1 MFPPFGPSA
10 DLDALDDDQPVVLAP
25 TAAQRV
31 TALLLNDP
39 AFRVLTVDGLGWLD
53 PYTGMRVA
61 APFGY
66 LDPAK
71 AYLLANEPWT
81 RTKPSPVA
89 DLHRLRW
96 RLYLAEQLEG
106 ESRLRLFGPD
116 GRWLNP
122 FTTAWVAL
130 PTRADLITPQVIEE
144 MATALA
150 HSPGTRQVPIA
161 EAARLDEVLHQA
173 RQQRLSPPVARAAVL
188 PATVDPPTTITT
200 RVDAIVVDEATGQER
215 AAERRVERTAERHAL
230 RAQGLAQARQV
241 FARMLPARPTIS
253 GCALATF
260 YEPFSAVG
268 GDFYECA
275 QLPDGR
281 SFIALG
287 DVSGHGAQGAMVAMA
302 ALKALRFILREHDDP
317 ADILALLND
326 DLRRDLRPG
335 QFVTM
340 IAGVLDGDRFTVLR
354 AGHHQALRLSHGHT
368 VLERVG
374 EPGPALGV
382 RDQAAFRRSLGAVT
396 VTLAPGDRVVFT
408 SDGLSE
414 APDRAGNQYGEPRLM
429 GMLVALIDV
438 PLASAVARV
447 AADVKRYAGGAL
459 QDDATVLAL
468 EYIGVEAGDAEVRIG
483 AATDAPPVAAS
494 DDGGT
499 PPGAPG

>member
-10 DLDALDDDQPVVLAP
+10 DLGAPDDDRAVVLEP
-25 TAAQRV
+25 TPAQRV

-39 AFRVLTVDGLGWLD
+39 AFRVLTVDGLAWLD
-53 PYTGMRVA
+53 PYTGMRIA
-61 APFGY
+61 APLGY
-66 LDPAK
+66 LDPAT

-81 RTKPSPVA
+81 HGKPGAVA

-122 FTTAWVAL
+122 FTLAWVAL
-130 PTRADLITPQVIEE
+130 PTRADLITPQVVEE

-150 HSPGTRQVPIA
+150 HSPGLRQIPIA
-161 EAARLDEVLHQA
+161 DAVRLDEVMHQA
-173 RQQRLSPPVARAAVL
+173 RQQRLAPPVARAAVL

-200 RVDAIVVDEATGQER
+200 RVDPIIVDEATGQER
-215 AAERRVERTAERHAL
+215 VVERPVERTVDRHAI

-241 FARMLPARPTIS
+241 FARMLPARPTIP

-275 QLPDGR
+275 QLIDGR

-287 DVSGHGAQGAMVAMA
+287 DVSGHGAQGAMVALA
-302 ALKALRFILREHDDP
+302 TLKALRFILREHDDP
-317 ADILALLND
+317 VDILALLND
-326 DLRRDLRPG
+326 ELRRDLRPG

-340 IAGVLDGDRFTVLR
+340 IAGVLDGDQFTVLR
-354 AGHHQALRLSHGHT
+354 AGHHQALRLSHGRS
-368 VLERVG
+368 VLERIG
-374 EPGPALGV
+374 EPGAALGV
-382 RDQAAFRRSLGAVT
+382 RDQVAFRRSLTPVT

-414 APDRAGNQYGEPRLM
+414 AVDRAGNQYGEPRLM
-429 GMLVALIDV
+429 GMLVALLDV
-438 PLASAVARV
+438 ALATTVARV

-459 QDDATVLAL
+459 QDDATMLAL
-468 EYIGVEAGDAEVRIG
+468 EFIGGEIL
-483 AATDAPPVAAS
+483 DAPAVETPAE
-494 DDGGT
+494 DDIT
-499 PPGAPG
+499 PSG

>member
-1 MFPPFGPSA
+1 MFPPIAPIA
-10 DLDALDDDQPVVLAP
+10 DSNAPDDDRAVVIEPTPV
-25 TAAQRV
+25 QRV
-31 TALLLNDP
+31 AGLLLNDP
-39 AFRVLTVDGLGWLD
+39 AFRVLTVDGQAWID
-53 PYTGMRVA
+53 PYTGMRIQ

-66 LDPAK
+66 VDPAK

-81 RTKPSPVA
+81 RAKPSPVA

-96 RLYLAEQLEG
+96 RLHLAEHLEG

-122 FTTAWVAL
+122 YTLAWVAL
-130 PTRADLITPQVIEE
+130 PTRAELITPQVIEE

-150 HSPGTRQVPIA
+150 HSPGTRQVAIA
-161 EAARLDEVLHQA
+161 DADRLDEVMRQA
-173 RQQRLSPPVARAAVL
+173 RRQRLSPPVARPAVL

-200 RVDAIVVDEATGQER
+200 RVDPIVVDEATGLER
-215 AAERRVERTAERHAL
+215 VVERPLERTVDRHAL

-241 FARMLPARPTIS
+241 FARMLPARPTIP
-253 GCALATF
+253 GCAVATF

-302 ALKALRFILREHDDP
+302 ALKALRFILRENDDP

-354 AGHHQALRLSHGHT
+354 AGHHQALRLSHGRS
-368 VLERVG
+368 VLERIG
-374 EPGPALGV
+374 GPGPALGV
-382 RDQAAFRRSLGAVT
+382 RDQAAFRRSLSPVT

-414 APDRAGNQYGEPRLM
+414 AADRAGNQYGEPRLM
-429 GMLVALIDV
+429 GMLVALLEV
-438 PLASAVARV
+438 PLAAAVARV
-447 AADVKRYAGGAL
+447 AADVKRYAGGTL

-468 EYIGVEAGDAEVRIG
+468 EYIGMETEGAADSGKAAEPATPTVDGRAAGDPTV
-483 AATDAPPVAAS
+483 
-494 DDGGT
+494 
-499 PPGAPG
+499 